1 MSFKIFRTTQFHEF
15 LARFFA
21 RSQAVRMVK
30 YIQIF
35 MQEHKVIKSEYNQ
48 KHMLEPKAQWIVNEW
63 VSLPINLLLSLMGHL
78 SGRKFTIKTPYYMYA

>member
-48 KHMLEPKAQWIVNEW
+48 KHMLEPKAQ
-63 VSLPINLLLSLMGHL
+63 
-78 SGRKFTIKTPYYMYA
+78 